1 MKIYDSVLIFGQE
14 MGVEFS
20 DKVPETD
27 NANYDLEEGKILIH
41 PQCPQKELARVF
53 VHEFLHAV
61 CHRTSISQ
69 GISEDAE
76 EMIVDLMSK
85 ALTENFF
92 LRWKHK

>member
-1 MKIYDSVLIFGQE
+1 MKVYDSVLIFGQE
-14 MGVEFS
+14 IKVEFS

-27 NANYDLEEGKILIH
+27 NANYDLDGKILIH
-41 PQCPQKELARVF
+41 PKCPQKELARVF

-69 GISEDAE
+69 GISDDAE

-85 ALTENFF
+85 AITENFF
-92 LRWKHK
+92 LRWKVK